1 MPNVTT
7 QESLLEAVSLQRIE
21 MNKEKSI
28 ASQLQNMQN
37 PPNTTT
43 ASIPQEL
50 TIMSDND
57 LISYINPSCFDTG
70 KWF

>member
-1 MPNVTT
+1 MVSNVT

-28 ASQLQNMQN
+28 ANQLQNMQN

-43 ASIPQEL
+43 TSIPQEL

-70 KWF
+70 K

>member
-1 MPNVTT
+1 MSNVT

-21 MNKEKSI
+21 MNKEKI
-28 ASQLQNMQN
+28 ANQLQNMQN

-43 ASIPQEL
+43 TSIPQEL

>member
-1 MPNVTT
+1 
-7 QESLLEAVSLQRIE
+7 
-21 MNKEKSI
+21 MNKEKI
-28 ASQLQNMQN
+28 ANQLQNMQN

-43 ASIPQEL
+43 TSIPQEL